1 MCNQKKLNHFIIA
14 MGKKKITSKDIAE
27 ELGVSRSVVSFVLN
41 GKNKEMRISDKLTE
55 RVLKH
60 VEARNYQMN
69 HLAQSLKTGR
79 TMTIGLIV
87 ADIANPF
94 FANIASEIEKEVRR
108 KGYSVFFCSSN
119 ENKKNFKFQLEN
131 FKNRQV
137 DGLILIPPINSDK
150 ILTLLGSQDIPFVI
164 MDRVFENLGANS
176 VNINNH
182 KAAYDATT
190 RLINNGRKKVALI
203 NVNNELITMSD
214 RTNGYIDAIADNG
227 MEANPDLLQQLKYS
241 NVAEDV
247 NEAVNKV
254 ILNNADAII
263 FTTNKLGVQGVQA
276 ISNKGKRI
284 PEDIAVI
291 SFDDTTAYAVAKTS
305 ITAIKQPV
313 AQMCKEAVRILMNS
327 IDKSESNI
335 DTEQVILDASFI
347 IRESCP

>member
-1 MCNQKKLNHFIIA
+1 MANF
-14 MGKKKITSKDIAE
+14 KKKITSKDIAQ
-27 ELGVSRSVVSFVLN
+27 ELGISRSVVSFVLN
-41 GKNKEMRISDKLTE
+41 GKNKEMRISDELTKK
-55 RVLKH
+55 VLDL
-60 VEARNYQMN
+60 VETRNYQTN
-69 HLAQSLKTGR
+69 HIAKSLKTGK
-79 TMTIGLIV
+79 TETIGLIV

-94 FANIASEIEKEVRR
+94 FSKIASEIEKEVRK

-119 ENKKNFKFQLEN
+119 ENKKNFNFQLEN

-137 DGLILIPPINSDK
+137 DGLILIPPIKSDK
-150 ILTLLGSQDIPFVI
+150 ILTLLGSQNIPFVI

-182 KAAYDATT
+182 KAAYDATN

-241 NVAEDV
+241 NVAEHV

-291 SFDDTTAYAVAKTS
+291 SFDDTAAYAVAKTS

-313 AQMCKEAVRILMNS
+313 AQMCKEAVRILMKS

>member
-1 MCNQKKLNHFIIA
+1 MAK
-14 MGKKKITSKDIAE
+14 GKKKVTSKDIAM
-27 ELGVSRSVVSFVLN
+27 ELGISRSVVSFVLN
-41 GKNKEMRISDKLTE
+41 GKNKEMRISDKLTKK
-55 RVLKH
+55 VLDL
-60 VEARNYQMN
+60 VETRNYQAN
-69 HLAQSLKTGR
+69 HIAKSLKTGK
-79 TMTIGLIV
+79 TETIGLIV

-94 FANIASEIEKEVRR
+94 FSKIASEIEKEVRK

-119 ENKKNFKFQLEN
+119 ENKKNFNFQLEN

-150 ILTLLGSQDIPFVI
+150 ILTVLGSQNIPFVI
-164 MDRVFENLGANS
+164 MDRVFENLSANS

-227 MEANPDLLQQLKYS
+227 MEVNPYLLQQLKYS
-241 NVAEDV
+241 NVAAHV
-247 NEAVNKV
+247 NEAVNEV

-276 ISNKGKRI
+276 ISNMGKRI

-305 ITAIKQPV
+305 ITAIKQPLE
-313 AQMCKEAVRILMNS
+313 QMCKEAVRILMKS
-327 IDKSESNI
+327 IDKSEDNI
-335 DTEQVILDASFI
+335 DTEQIILDASFI
-347 IRESCP
+347 VRESCP

>member
-1 MCNQKKLNHFIIA
+1 MAK
-14 MGKKKITSKDIAE
+14 GKKKITSKDIAK
-27 ELGVSRSVVSFVLN
+27 ELGISRSVVSFVLN
-41 GKNKEMRISDKLTE
+41 GKNKEMRISDELTKK
-55 RVLKH
+55 VLDL
-60 VEARNYQMN
+60 VETRNYQTN
-69 HLAQSLKTGR
+69 HIAKSLKTGK
-79 TMTIGLIV
+79 THTIGLIV

-94 FANIASEIEKEVRR
+94 FAKIASEIEKEVRK

-119 ENKKNFKFQLEN
+119 ENKKNFNFQLEN

-150 ILTLLGSQDIPFVI
+150 ILTVLGSQNIPFVI

-227 MEANPDLLQQLKYS
+227 MEVNPYLLQQLKYS
-241 NVAEDV
+241 NVAAHV
-247 NEAVNKV
+247 NEAVNEV

-276 ISNKGKRI
+276 ISNMGKRI

-305 ITAIKQPV
+305 ITAIKQPLE
-313 AQMCKEAVRILMNS
+313 QMCKEAVRILMKS
-327 IDKSESNI
+327 IDKNESNI
-335 DTEQVILDASFI
+335 DTEQIILDASFI
-347 IRESCP
+347 VRESCP

>member
-1 MCNQKKLNHFIIA
+1 MAKY
-14 MGKKKITSKDIAE
+14 KKKITSKDIAE
-27 ELGVSRSVVSFVLN
+27 ELGISRSVVSFVLN
-41 GKNKEMRISDKLTE
+41 GKNKEMRISDELTKK
-55 RVLKH
+55 VLDL
-60 VEARNYQMN
+60 VETRNYQTN
-69 HLAQSLKTGR
+69 HIAKSLKTGK
-79 TMTIGLIV
+79 THTIGLIV

-94 FANIASEIEKEVRR
+94 FANIASEIEKEVRK

-119 ENKKNFKFQLEN
+119 ENKMNFKFQLEN

-150 ILTLLGSQDIPFVI
+150 ILTLLGSQNIPFVI

-182 KAAYDATT
+182 KVAYDATT

-227 MEANPDLLQQLKYS
+227 MEANPNLLQQLKYS
-241 NVAEDV
+241 NVAEHV

-254 ILNNADAII
+254 IMNNADAII

-276 ISNKGKRI
+276 IGNKGKRI

-291 SFDDTTAYAVAKTS
+291 SFDDTSAYAVAKTS

-313 AQMCKEAVRILMNS
+313 AQMCKEAVRIIMKS

>member
-1 MCNQKKLNHFIIA
+1 MNNQNKR
-14 MGKKKITSKDIAE
+14 ITSKDIAM
-27 ELGVSRSVVSFVLN
+27 ELGISRSVVSFVLN
-41 GKNKEMRISDKLTE
+41 GKNKEMRISDKLTKK
-55 RVLKH
+55 VLDL
-60 VEARNYQMN
+60 VETRNYQAN
-69 HLAQSLKTGR
+69 HIAKSLKTGK
-79 TMTIGLIV
+79 TETIGLIV

-94 FANIASEIEKEVRR
+94 FSKIASEIEKEVRK

-119 ENKKNFKFQLEN
+119 ENKKNFNFQLEN

-150 ILTLLGSQDIPFVI
+150 ILTVLGSQNIPFVI
-164 MDRVFENLGANS
+164 MDRVFENLSANS

-227 MEANPDLLQQLKYS
+227 MEVNPYLLQQLKYS
-241 NVAEDV
+241 NVAAHV
-247 NEAVNKV
+247 NEAVNEV

-276 ISNKGKRI
+276 ISNMGKRI

-305 ITAIKQPV
+305 ITAIKQPLE
-313 AQMCKEAVRILMNS
+313 QMCKEAVRILMKS
-327 IDKSESNI
+327 IDKSEDNI
-335 DTEQVILDASFI
+335 DTEQIILDASFI
-347 IRESCP
+347 VRESCP

>member
-1 MCNQKKLNHFIIA
+1 
-14 MGKKKITSKDIAE
+14 MGKKKITSKDIAQ
-27 ELGVSRSVVSFVLN
+27 ELGISRSVVSFVLN
-41 GKNKEMRISDKLTE
+41 GKNKEMRISDELTKK
-55 RVLKH
+55 VLDL
-60 VEARNYQMN
+60 VETRNYQTN
-69 HLAQSLKTGR
+69 HIAKSLKTGK
-79 TMTIGLIV
+79 THTIGLIV

-94 FANIASEIEKEVRR
+94 FANIASEIEKEVRK

-119 ENKKNFKFQLEN
+119 ENKMNFKFQLEN

-150 ILTLLGSQDIPFVI
+150 ILTLLGSQNIPFVI

-227 MEANPDLLQQLKYS
+227 MKANPDLLQQLKYS
-241 NVAEDV
+241 NVAEHV

-254 ILNNADAII
+254 IMNNADAII

-276 ISNKGKRI
+276 IGNKGKRI

-291 SFDDTTAYAVAKTS
+291 SFDDTSAYAVAKTS

-313 AQMCKEAVRILMNS
+313 AQMCKEAVRIIMKS

>member
-1 MCNQKKLNHFIIA
+1 
-14 MGKKKITSKDIAE
+14 MGKKKITSKDIAQ
-27 ELGVSRSVVSFVLN
+27 ELGISRSVVSFVLN
-41 GKNKEMRISDKLTE
+41 GKNKEMRISDELTKK
-55 RVLKH
+55 VLDL
-60 VEARNYQMN
+60 VETRNYQTN
-69 HLAQSLKTGR
+69 HIAKSLKTGK
-79 TMTIGLIV
+79 THTIGLIV

-94 FANIASEIEKEVRR
+94 FANIASEIEKEVRK

-119 ENKKNFKFQLEN
+119 ENKMNFKFQLEN

-150 ILTLLGSQDIPFVI
+150 ILTLLGSQNIPFVI

-227 MEANPDLLQQLKYS
+227 MEANPNLLQQLKYS
-241 NVAEDV
+241 NVAEHV

-254 ILNNADAII
+254 IMNNADAII

-276 ISNKGKRI
+276 IGNKGKRI

-291 SFDDTTAYAVAKTS
+291 SFDDTSAYAVAKTS

-313 AQMCKEAVRILMNS
+313 AQMCKEAVRIIMKS

-335 DTEQVILDASFI
+335 DTEQVILDVSFI

>member
-1 MCNQKKLNHFIIA
+1 
-14 MGKKKITSKDIAE
+14 MGKKKITSKDIAQ
-27 ELGVSRSVVSFVLN
+27 ELGISRSVVSFVLN
-41 GKNKEMRISDKLTE
+41 GKNKEMRISDELTKK
-55 RVLKH
+55 VLDL
-60 VEARNYQMN
+60 VETRNYQTN
-69 HLAQSLKTGR
+69 HIAKSLKTGK
-79 TMTIGLIV
+79 THTIGLIV

-94 FANIASEIEKEVRR
+94 FANIASEIEKEVRK

-119 ENKKNFKFQLEN
+119 ENKMNFKVQLEN

-150 ILTLLGSQDIPFVI
+150 ILTLLGSQNIPFVI

-227 MEANPDLLQQLKYS
+227 MEANPNLLQQLKYS
-241 NVAEDV
+241 NVAEHV

-254 ILNNADAII
+254 IMNNADAII

-276 ISNKGKRI
+276 IGNKGKRI

-291 SFDDTTAYAVAKTS
+291 SFDDTSAYAVAKTS

-313 AQMCKEAVRILMNS
+313 AQMCKEAVRIIMKS

-335 DTEQVILDASFI
+335 DTEQVILDVSFI

>member
-1 MCNQKKLNHFIIA
+1 MAK
-14 MGKKKITSKDIAE
+14 GKKKITSKDIAK
-27 ELGVSRSVVSFVLN
+27 ELGISRSVVSFVLN
-41 GKNKEMRISDKLTE
+41 GKNKEMRISDELTKK
-55 RVLKH
+55 VLDL
-60 VEARNYQMN
+60 VETRNYQTN
-69 HLAQSLKTGR
+69 HIAKSLKTGK
-79 TMTIGLIV
+79 THTIGLIV

-94 FANIASEIEKEVRR
+94 FAKIASEIEKEIR
-108 KGYSVFFCSSN
+108 KKAYSVFFCSSN
-119 ENKKNFKFQLEN
+119 ENKKNFNFQLEN

-150 ILTLLGSQDIPFVI
+150 ILTLLGSQNIPFVI
-164 MDRVFENLGANS
+164 MDRVFENLSANS

-227 MEANPDLLQQLKYS
+227 MEVNPYLLQQLKYS
-241 NVAEDV
+241 NVAAHV
-247 NEAVNKV
+247 NEAVNEV

-276 ISNKGKRI
+276 ISNMGKRI

-291 SFDDTTAYAVAKTS
+291 SFDDTIAYAVAKTS
-305 ITAIKQPV
+305 ITAIKQPLE
-313 AQMCKEAVRILMNS
+313 QMCKEAVRILMKS
-327 IDKSESNI
+327 IDKSEDNI
-335 DTEQVILDASFI
+335 DIEQVILDASFI
-347 IRESCP
+347 VRESCP

>member
-1 MCNQKKLNHFIIA
+1 MAK
-14 MGKKKITSKDIAE
+14 GKKKVTSKDIAM
-27 ELGVSRSVVSFVLN
+27 ELGISRSVVSFVLN
-41 GKNKEMRISDKLTE
+41 GKNKEMRISDKLTKK
-55 RVLKH
+55 VLDL
-60 VEARNYQMN
+60 VETRNYQAN
-69 HLAQSLKTGR
+69 HIAKSLKTGK
-79 TMTIGLIV
+79 THTIGLIV

-94 FANIASEIEKEVRR
+94 FAKIASEIEKEVRK

-119 ENKKNFKFQLEN
+119 ENKKNFNFQLEN

-150 ILTLLGSQDIPFVI
+150 ILTVLGSQNIPFVI
-164 MDRVFENLGANS
+164 MDRVFENLSANS

-227 MEANPDLLQQLKYS
+227 MEVNPYLLQQLKYS
-241 NVAEDV
+241 NVAAHV
-247 NEAVNKV
+247 NEAVNEV

-276 ISNKGKRI
+276 ISNMGKRI

-305 ITAIKQPV
+305 ITAIKQPLE
-313 AQMCKEAVRILMNS
+313 QMCKEAVRILMKS
-327 IDKSESNI
+327 IDKSEDNI
-335 DTEQVILDASFI
+335 DTEQIILDASFI
-347 IRESCP
+347 VRESCP

>member
-1 MCNQKKLNHFIIA
+1 
-14 MGKKKITSKDIAE
+14 MGKKKITSKDIAQ
-27 ELGVSRSVVSFVLN
+27 ELGISRSVVSFVLN
-41 GKNKEMRISDKLTE
+41 GKNKEMRISDELTKK
-55 RVLKH
+55 VLDL
-60 VEARNYQMN
+60 VETRNYQTN
-69 HLAQSLKTGR
+69 HIAKSLKTGK
-79 TMTIGLIV
+79 THTIGLIV

-94 FANIASEIEKEVRR
+94 FANIASEIEKEVRK

-119 ENKKNFKFQLEN
+119 ENKMNFKFQLEN

-150 ILTLLGSQDIPFVI
+150 ILTLLGSQNIPFVI

-227 MEANPDLLQQLKYS
+227 MEANPNLLQQLKYS
-241 NVAEDV
+241 NVAEHV

-254 ILNNADAII
+254 IMNNADAII

-276 ISNKGKRI
+276 IGNKGKRI

-291 SFDDTTAYAVAKTS
+291 SFDDTSAYAVAKTS

-313 AQMCKEAVRILMNS
+313 AQMCKEAVRIIMKS

>member
-1 MCNQKKLNHFIIA
+1 
-14 MGKKKITSKDIAE
+14 
-27 ELGVSRSVVSFVLN
+27 
-41 GKNKEMRISDKLTE
+41 
-55 RVLKH
+55 
-60 VEARNYQMN
+60 
-69 HLAQSLKTGR
+69 
-79 TMTIGLIV
+79 V

-94 FANIASEIEKEVRR
+94 FSKIASEIEKEVRK

-119 ENKKNFKFQLEN
+119 ENKKNFNFQLEN

-150 ILTLLGSQDIPFVI
+150 ILTVLGSQNIPFVI
-164 MDRVFENLGANS
+164 MDRVFENLSANS

-227 MEANPDLLQQLKYS
+227 MEVNPYLLQQLKYS
-241 NVAEDV
+241 NVAAHV
-247 NEAVNKV
+247 NEAVNEV

-276 ISNKGKRI
+276 ISNMGKRI

-305 ITAIKQPV
+305 ITAIKQPLE
-313 AQMCKEAVRILMNS
+313 QMCKEAVRILMKS
-327 IDKSESNI
+327 IDKSEDNI
-335 DTEQVILDASFI
+335 DTEQIILDASFI
-347 IRESCP
+347 VRESCP

>member
-1 MCNQKKLNHFIIA
+1 MNNQNKR
-14 MGKKKITSKDIAE
+14 ITSKDIAN
-27 ELGVSRSVVSFVLN
+27 ELGISRTVVSFVLN
-41 GKNKEMRISDKLTE
+41 GKNKEMRISDKLTKK
-55 RVLKH
+55 VLDL
-60 VEARNYQMN
+60 VETRNYQAN
-69 HLAQSLKTGR
+69 HIAKSLKTGK
-79 TMTIGLIV
+79 THTIGLIV

-94 FANIASEIEKEVRR
+94 FAKIASEIEKEVRK

-119 ENKKNFKFQLEN
+119 ENKKNFNFQLEN

-150 ILTLLGSQDIPFVI
+150 ILTVLGSQNIPFVI
-164 MDRVFENLGANS
+164 MDRVFENLSANS

-227 MEANPDLLQQLKYS
+227 MEVNPYLLQQLKYS
-241 NVAEDV
+241 NVAAHV
-247 NEAVNKV
+247 NEAVNEV

-276 ISNKGKRI
+276 ISNMGKRI

-305 ITAIKQPV
+305 ITAIKQPLE
-313 AQMCKEAVRILMNS
+313 QMCKEAVRILMKS
-327 IDKSESNI
+327 IDKSEDNI
-335 DTEQVILDASFI
+335 DTEQIILDASFI
-347 IRESCP
+347 VRESCP

>member
-1 MCNQKKLNHFIIA
+1 MAK
-14 MGKKKITSKDIAE
+14 GKKKITSKDIAK
-27 ELGVSRSVVSFVLN
+27 ELGISRSVVSFVLN
-41 GKNKEMRISDKLTE
+41 GKNKEMRISDELTKK
-55 RVLKH
+55 VLDL
-60 VEARNYQMN
+60 VETRNYQTN
-69 HLAQSLKTGR
+69 HIAKSLKTGK
-79 TMTIGLIV
+79 THTIGLIV

-94 FANIASEIEKEVRR
+94 FANIASVIEKEVRK

-119 ENKKNFKFQLEN
+119 ENKKNFNFQLEN

-150 ILTLLGSQDIPFVI
+150 ILTLLGSQNIPFVI
-164 MDRVFENLGANS
+164 MDRVFENLAANS

-190 RLINNGRKKVALI
+190 RLLNNGRKKVALI

-227 MEANPDLLQQLKYS
+227 MEVNPDLLQQLKYS
-241 NVAEDV
+241 NVAEHI

-263 FTTNKLGVQGVQA
+263 FTTNKLGIQGVQA
-276 ISNKGKRI
+276 ISNLGKRI

-313 AQMCKEAVRILMNS
+313 EQMCKEAVRILMKS
-327 IDKSESNI
+327 IDKSEGNI
-335 DTEQVILDASFI
+335 DIEQVILDASLI
-347 IRESCP
+347 VRESCP

>member
-1 MCNQKKLNHFIIA
+1 MAK
-14 MGKKKITSKDIAE
+14 GKKKITSKDIAK
-27 ELGVSRSVVSFVLN
+27 ELGISRSVVSFVLN
-41 GKNKEMRISDKLTE
+41 GKNKEMRISDELTKK
-55 RVLKH
+55 VLDL
-60 VEARNYQMN
+60 VETRRYQTN
-69 HLAQSLKTGR
+69 HIAKSLKTGK
-79 TMTIGLIV
+79 TNTIGLIV

-94 FANIASEIEKEVRR
+94 FANIASEIEKEVRK

-119 ENKKNFKFQLEN
+119 ENKKNFNFQLEN

-150 ILTLLGSQDIPFVI
+150 ILTQLGSQNTPFVI

-190 RLINNGRKKVALI
+190 RLINNDRKNVALI

-214 RTNGYIDAIADNG
+214 RTNGYIDALADNG
-227 MEANPDLLQQLKYS
+227 MEVNPHLLQQLKYS
-241 NVAEDV
+241 NVAEHV

-254 ILNNADAII
+254 IFNNADAII

-276 ISNKGKRI
+276 IDNLGKRI

-305 ITAIKQPV
+305 ITAISQPV
-313 AQMCKEAVRILMNS
+313 EQMCKEAVRILMKS
-327 IDKSESNI
+327 IDKSEDNI
-335 DTEQVILDASFI
+335 DTEQIILDVSFI
-347 IRESCP
+347 VRESCP

>member
-1 MCNQKKLNHFIIA
+1 MNNQNKR
-14 MGKKKITSKDIAE
+14 ITSKDIAN
-27 ELGVSRSVVSFVLN
+27 ELGISRTVVSFVLN
-41 GKNKEMRISDKLTE
+41 GKNKEMRISDELTKK
-55 RVLKH
+55 VLDL
-60 VEARNYQMN
+60 VETRNYQAN
-69 HLAQSLKTGR
+69 HIAKSLKTGK
-79 TMTIGLIV
+79 THTIGLIV

-94 FANIASEIEKEVRR
+94 FAKIASEIEKEVRK

-119 ENKKNFKFQLEN
+119 ENKKNFNFQLEN

-150 ILTLLGSQDIPFVI
+150 ILTVLGSQNIPFVI
-164 MDRVFENLGANS
+164 MDRVFENLSANS

-227 MEANPDLLQQLKYS
+227 MEVNPYLLQQLKYS
-241 NVAEDV
+241 NVAAHV
-247 NEAVNKV
+247 NEAVNEV

-276 ISNKGKRI
+276 ISNMGKRI

-305 ITAIKQPV
+305 ITAIKQPLE
-313 AQMCKEAVRILMNS
+313 QMCKEAVRILMKS
-327 IDKSESNI
+327 IDKSEDNI
-335 DTEQVILDASFI
+335 DTEQIILDASFI
-347 IRESCP
+347 VRESCP